1 MKFGVFYEH
10 QLPRPWTTASE
21 YDLLQQS
28 LDQFQFADQLGYDYA
43 WVVEHHFL
51 EEYSHSSAPEVFLG
65 AASQRTKNIR
75 LGHGVI
81 QLTTNQPQRVAEKV
95 ATLDLLSGGRVD
107 LGMGEAAG
115 PAELHPFGVRVRDKR
130 DRWEEAVRAIIP
142 MFTHDNW
149 EFHGQYYDFPARN
162 VIPKPLQK
170 PHPPL
175 WVACSNIRTIGDAGQ
190 WGMGALG
197 FSFVSPDAARAWV
210 HRYYNNLLHRPNR
223 LANYATNPNIAIVNG
238 FMCAPTDEE
247 AIEAASGWTFFIFA
261 LATTGGKG
269 SMRPAPAICGAS
281 PGLAADRQGEAGAA
295 QRPDR
300 FTGDHRRRLRQ
311 FEEAHVDQVILLN
324 QAGRTSHQAIC
335 DSLELFAREV
345 MPEFHARQPG
355 HGRLE
360 GRCAR
365 RPGRAGGTG
374 DGGVRS
380 LRASERGHRAAY
392 AGAAQAA
399 HGGERE
405 GGAGGLTRCH
415 CGAQRRPYVPVLR
428 RWLTLDAIE
437 GCRVVRAEPQQGG

>member
-10 QLPRPWTTASE
+10 QLPRPWTTTSE

-130 DRWEEAVRAIIP
+130 DRWEEAVR
-142 MFTHDNW
+142 D
-149 EFHGQYYDFPARN
+149 
-162 VIPKPLQK
+162 VIPKPFQK

-210 HRYYNNLLHRPNR
+210 HRYYNNLLHRPKL
-223 LANYATNPNIAIVNG
+223 LADYQPNPNIAIVNG
-238 FMCAPTDEE
+238 FMCAPTDQE

-261 LATTGGKG
+261 LGYYGRKGIDAPGTGNLWREYQDWRQTDKAKQALRNGLIG
-269 SMRPAPAICGAS
+269 SPETIRK
-281 PGLAADRQGEAGAA
+281 
-295 QRPDR
+295 
-300 FTGDHRRRLRQ
+300 RLRQ
-311 FEEAHVDQVILLN
+311 FEDAHVDQVILLN

-345 MPEFHARQPG
+345 MPEFHARQPAQDAWKSDVLA
-355 HGRLE
+355 GRIVLE
-360 GRCAR
+360 ELETDVYDLYAHQNE
-365 RPGRAGGTG
+365 
-374 DGGVRS
+374 DIVR
-380 LRASERGHRAAY
+380 LTPEQLKQRMAEKEK
-392 AGAAQAA
+392 AAQ
-399 HGGERE
+399 
-405 GGAGGLTRCH
+405 GA
-415 CGAQRRPYVPVLR
+415 
-428 RWLTLDAIE
+428 
-437 GCRVVRAEPQQGG
+437 